1 MARALPYHRCNSQI
15 TGVQVCPLRLQRMI
29 NREECSTSIRNKIL
43 VVEDNCDIRQ
53 LLVLRLK
60 ELGYEVFE
68 AETGLSAF
76 RQARATC
83 PDLIL
88 MDLGMPVIGG
98 DEVMAWLKT
107 DLVTRHIPIIV
118 TTAFLFG
125 PAVDRAIAAGA
136 AEVVYKPF
144 NFDALHITLQ
154 RHLPIPSIV

>member
-1 MARALPYHRCNSQI
+1 M
-15 TGVQVCPLRLQRMI
+15 
-29 NREECSTSIRNKIL
+29 NRKECSTSLKNKIL
-43 VVEDNCDIRQ
+43 VVEDNSAIRQ

-76 RQARATC
+76 RQARATS

-125 PAVDRAIAAGA
+125 PSVDRAIASGA
-136 AEVVYKPF
+136 VEVIYKPF
-144 NFDALHITLQ
+144 NFDALHTTLQ
-154 RHLPIPSIV
+154 RHLPVPSVV

>member
-1 MARALPYHRCNSQI
+1 M
-15 TGVQVCPLRLQRMI
+15 M
-29 NREECSTSIRNKIL
+29 NRKECSTPLKNKIL
-43 VVEDNCDIRQ
+43 VVEDNSAIRQ

-76 RQARATC
+76 RQARATS

-88 MDLGMPVIGG
+88 MDLGMPVIAG

-125 PAVDRAIAAGA
+125 PSVDRAIASGA
-136 AEVVYKPF
+136 AEVIYKPF
-144 NFDALHITLQ
+144 NFDALHTTLQ
-154 RHLPIPSIV
+154 RHLPVPSVL

>member
-1 MARALPYHRCNSQI
+1 M
-15 TGVQVCPLRLQRMI
+15 M
-29 NREECSTSIRNKIL
+29 NREECSTLLKNKIL
-43 VVEDNCDIRQ
+43 VVEDNSDIRQ
-53 LLVLRLK
+53 LIVLHLK
-60 ELGYEVFE
+60 ELGYEVLE

-76 RQARATC
+76 RQARATS

-125 PAVDRAIAAGA
+125 PSVDRAIAAGA
-136 AEVVYKPF
+136 AEVMYKPF
-144 NFDALHITLQ
+144 NFDALHATLQ
-154 RHLPIPSIV
+154 RHLPVASVV

>member
-1 MARALPYHRCNSQI
+1 M
-15 TGVQVCPLRLQRMI
+15 

-43 VVEDNCDIRQ
+43 VVEDNSDIRQ

-76 RQARATC
+76 RQARATS

-98 DEVMAWLKT
+98 DEVMAWL
-107 DLVTRHIPIIV
+107 
-118 TTAFLFG
+118 
-125 PAVDRAIAAGA
+125 
-136 AEVVYKPF
+136 
-144 NFDALHITLQ
+144 
-154 RHLPIPSIV
+154 